1 MLLTIDIG
9 NTNINIGIFAGGKLK
24 RRMRF
29 AASGSGASYSRAIKR
44 GFRSVVPEAIVIC
57 SVVPATTIIVSRAL
71 RRLFPGARIFIAG
84 RDIRVPIKNLYK
96 NPAQV
101 GQDRLVGAYAASEI
115 YGAPVIIVDFGTAVT
130 IDAVS
135 KSGSYLGGAIAPGI
149 EISLSALH
157 KMTALLPEVKPSK
170 PKALIG
176 RDTKESILSGVIFGL
191 SGMTDTLI
199 KKIKQRSG
207 SACRVIGTGGGIGLV
222 SPHTSVI
229 DIVDKDLVL
238 KGLRLIYCKNHK
250 KTLTK
255 PL

>member
-1 MLLTIDIG
+1 MLLAIDIG
-9 NTNINIGIFAGGKLK
+9 NTNINLGVFDGRRLRSFQLSTNGSRISYKRIMRRQLK
-24 RRMRF
+24 RGPDS
-29 AASGSGASYSRAIKR
+29 A
-44 GFRSVVPEAIVIC
+44 VIC
-57 SVVPATTIIVSRAL
+57 SVVPSRTTVISGLL
-71 RRLFPGARIFIAG
+71 RHLFPGIKIFIVG
-84 RDIRVPIKNLYK
+84 RNMRVPIKNLYK
-96 NPAQV
+96 DPRQV

-115 YGAPVIIVDFGTAVT
+115 YGAPVIIADFGTAVT

-157 KMTALLPEVKPSK
+157 KMTALLPEVRPSK

-199 KKIKQRSG
+199 NKIKQRSG
-207 SACRVIGTGGGIGLV
+207 PACKVIGTGGGIALV

-229 DIVDKDLVL
+229 DIIDKDLVL
-238 KGLRLIYCKNHK
+238 KGLRLIYCKNRK